1 MQKIFLSYH
10 FDDKIAPVVN
20 SIRKLIRTH
29 DLEIE
34 DGTRLGGQ
42 ALIDKVKEKI
52 ASSDVAIILLTKRDV
67 GKSSDW
73 VKHERSTAHAL
84 GKRFLAFIEKGLQQ
98 SSPFTGFEYKEFDPN
113 DLTKTLLDIS
123 EAIYGWKLELGERIE
138 AHLEPQD
145 IVNAVRENYDK
156 KGVVQYR
163 FLKKGDFGDWN
174 DAKVAPK
181 AGGVSLFL
189 NGVTKD
195 AELQIRITANKSV
208 KESVV
213 INRNLRFSVS

>member
-73 VKHERSTAHAL
+73 VKHERSTAYTL

-98 SSPFTGFEYKEFDPN
+98 SSPFTSFEYKEFDPN
-113 DLTKTLLDIS
+113 DLAKTLLDIS
-123 EAIYGWKLELGERIE
+123 EVIYGWKLELGERIE

-145 IVNAVRENYDK
+145 IVNTVRENYDK

-163 FLKKGDFGDWN
+163 FLKKGDFGEWN